1 MKKKLHTRRSLR
13 PVLLI
18 LLSSFLASITLI
30 STLWIQ
36 TMFSPS
42 YEHMHASSRP
52 GPKADSVDSDP
63 WPEESFCVGWSSQDS
78 ANRTLQPIDEWLARR
93 PTMDV
98 VNETSDRFCVGPATH
113 PYVHEFLRIHAN
125 QYHRPCDEVALRPM
139 WSSGWNADMANV
151 CTGLYRAV
159 HQVNPYSGNLTS
171 GEVQSHW
178 FFDSRSL

>member
-1 MKKKLHTRRSLR
+1 MKKKLHVRSLSLR
-13 PVLLI
+13 PVLALI
-18 LLSSFLASITLI
+18 LLSLLASITLI
-30 STLWIQ
+30 STWLQ
-36 TMFSPS
+36 TMFLPS
-42 YEHMHASSRP
+42 HDMYPSSRP
-52 GPKADSVDSDP
+52 GPIADSVDSDP

-78 ANRTLQPIDEWLARR
+78 ANRTLQPVDEWLARR

-139 WSSGWNADMANV
+139 WSSGWSADMANV